1 MPCRTIIDGAHRPWE
16 LVCAHIN
23 TSRIEMRRKERWGVE
38 SHCVGLWDSDNGLC
52 NLVAPDQPFTIKI
65 TTFLQPDCPGCGG
78 QGKVRESGNIGTSIC
93 TMRAHRAKRAIT
105 IIGCCCFPWEGQALP
120 SQARHIHRS
129 GSFPM

>member
-52 NLVAPDQPFTIKI
+52 NLVPPISHSLSKSLLSSNQTA
-65 TTFLQPDCPGCGG
+65 LGVGG
-78 QGKVRESGNIGTSIC
+78 
-93 TMRAHRAKRAIT
+93 RAR
-105 IIGCCCFPWEGQALP
+105 
-120 SQARHIHRS
+120 
-129 GSFPM
+129 